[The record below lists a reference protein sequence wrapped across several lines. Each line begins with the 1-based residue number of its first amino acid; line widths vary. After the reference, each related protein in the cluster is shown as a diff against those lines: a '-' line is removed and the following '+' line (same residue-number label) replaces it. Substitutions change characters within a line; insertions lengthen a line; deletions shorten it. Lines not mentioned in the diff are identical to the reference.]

1 MARVHS
7 SISFE
12 RLRVCYCTFI
22 HLASTS
28 SSQFAFFEPRFLFG
42 SVKRKKRVTW
52 QITHVKMERPGHDF
66 VCSSYTRNNVAY
78 KICVY
83 MLPRTRRPWFTS
95 KELFHGSPTLSLE
108 IIYKKTI
115 TITSILL
122 TSTLF
127 WFNFGTSD
135 PDTILNS
142 MHQPIQCKSLTW
154 WKEVANLLQH

>member
-52 QITHVKMERPGHDF
+52 QITHVKMERPGHDLVGHTLEKKMWLIRF
-66 VCSSYTRNNVAY
+66 
-78 KICVY
+78 VY
-83 MLPRTRRPWFTS
+83 MLPRIHRHCSTR
-95 KELFHGSPTLSLE
+95 KELSHGSPTLPLE
-108 IIYKKTI
+108 IVYKKMI

-122 TSTLF
+122 ANTLVLL
-127 WFNFGTSD
+127 NLNRVIFGSYNRVSRGHRPEEEMSYICT
-135 PDTILNS
+135 
-142 MHQPIQCKSLTW
+142 
-154 WKEVANLLQH
+154 